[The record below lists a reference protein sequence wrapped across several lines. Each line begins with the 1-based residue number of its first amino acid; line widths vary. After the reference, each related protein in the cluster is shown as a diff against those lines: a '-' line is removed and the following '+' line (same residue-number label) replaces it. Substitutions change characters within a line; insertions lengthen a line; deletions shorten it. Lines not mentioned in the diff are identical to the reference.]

1 MPALDSRCI
10 ECRGKCCMGT
20 IDVYKTD
27 EVFGDKSLTWESHDP
42 EGRYDAI
49 MQIVDMHCIALKDGK
64 CSIYEKRPAVCRA
77 FQVGC
82 SCCDNI
88 RLGYLNSHTCG
99 FCKVSDALQQA
110 MKKKEEP
117 KKPSRELDEKEKAKG
132 RSSDYWDMDPRDQWA
147 EDKRLGI
154 LDWDGN

>member
-1 MPALDSRCI
+1 MDSRCI

-20 IDVYKTD
+20 IDVYSTD
-27 EVFGDKSLTWESHDP
+27 EVFYDDTLVWEDP
-42 EGRYDAI
+42 NKKYDRT
-49 MQIVDMHCIALKDGK
+49 MQMVDGHCIALKDGK

-77 FQVGC
+77 FEVG
-82 SCCDNI
+82 SRCCENI
-88 RLGYLNSHTCG
+88 RSGHLNSHTCG
-99 FCKVSDALQQA
+99 FCIVSDALQQS
-110 MKKKEEP
+110 MKKKDKEV

-132 RSSDYWDMDPRDQWA
+132 RSPDYWDMDPRDQWA